1 MFYTLRPR
9 HPLCSPSTPWISHS
23 VHVSS
28 TYTGSQ
34 TALYQRGGGGGLNT
48 LQLHTSKTG
57 DRWERT
63 PQHLFPF
70 REGSHSNCAGFFTE
84 RNKKWRREKI
94 ILAKLLLIYYLDQT
108 KNNNSLFSP
117 QGHVSKSCA
126 VCCVPWLQDTVHC
139 MRPKEYKE

>member
-34 TALYQRGGGGGLNT
+34 TALYQRGGRRRAEHPAA
-48 LQLHTSKTG
+48 QHQQDG
-57 DRWERT
+57 DRWEIT

-70 REGSHSNCAGFFTE
+70 REGSHSTTTVQDFSQRE
-84 RNKKWRREKI
+84 RI

-108 KNNNSLFSP
+108 KNNKSSFSP

-126 VCCVPWLQDTVHC
+126 VRCMSWLQDTVHC

>member
-57 DRWERT
+57 IGGKEPPNTCFHSERGRIQT
-63 PQHLFPF
+63 VQDF
-70 REGSHSNCAGFFTE
+70 SQ
-84 RNKKWRREKI
+84 REKI

-108 KNNNSLFSP
+108 KNNKSSFSP

-126 VCCVPWLQDTVHC
+126 VRCMPWLQDTVHC

>member
-23 VHVSS
+23 VHASS

-34 TALYQRGGGGGLNT
+34 TALYQRGGRRRAEHPAA
-48 LQLHTSKTG
+48 QHQQDG
-57 DRWERT
+57 DRWEIT

-126 VCCVPWLQDTVHC
+126 VRCMPWLQDTVHC